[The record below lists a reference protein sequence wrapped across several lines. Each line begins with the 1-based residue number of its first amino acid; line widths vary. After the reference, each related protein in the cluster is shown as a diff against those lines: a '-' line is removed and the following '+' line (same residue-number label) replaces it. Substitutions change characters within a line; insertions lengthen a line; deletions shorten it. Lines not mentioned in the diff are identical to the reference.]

1 MLDLANIVTR
11 LSTEVPAL
19 SRVAGI
25 AALESLQSALTALP
39 AAYLMP
45 GAERPD
51 GAEEPNVARQVIRE
65 RLTVVLAVRNVAD
78 ARGEAAADDLRPLV
92 NAVRQALVGW
102 RPESG
107 KTPLIFEGADPVG
120 YDDQLLLWAEH
131 FSTRGRVIAS

>member
-1 MLDLANIVTR
+1 VLDLSKVMTR

-19 SRVAGI
+19 ARVAGI
-25 AALESLQSALTALP
+25 AALESLPNAVTALP

-78 ARGEAAADDLRPLV
+78 ARGEAAADDLRSLS
-92 NAVRQALVGW
+92 NDIRLALVGW
-102 RPESG
+102 RPDTG
-107 KTPLIFEGADPVG
+107 KTPLVFEGADPLG

-131 FSTRGRVIAS
+131 FSARGRVIAS